1 MNCTNAVRF
10 VDTNVLIYAISP
22 NMEERAK
29 RRIAQK
35 LLQNREL
42 ALSVQVMQEFY
53 HQVTRSSL
61 PEPLTSRQALG
72 FLRSL
77 NGLPV
82 VSMTVDL
89 FQDAVSICDRFR
101 LSYWDSAILAAA
113 RKAGCDAVY
122 SEDFSSEQDYDGL
135 RVINPFQGARET

>member
-10 VDTNVLIYAISP
+10 VDTNILIYAISP
-22 NMEERAK
+22 NMEDRAK

-35 LLQNREL
+35 LLLNREL

-53 HQVTRSSL
+53 HQVTRASL
-61 PEPLTSRQALG
+61 PEPLTSTQALG

-77 NGLPV
+77 NSLPV

-89 FQDAVSICDRFR
+89 FQDAVFICERFR

-113 RKAGCDAVY
+113 RAAGCDAVY
-122 SEDFSSEQDYDGL
+122 SEDFSSDQDYGRL
-135 RVINPFQGARET
+135 RVINPFRGADGA

>member
-29 RRIAQK
+29 RRMAQK

-53 HQVTRSSL
+53 HQVTRASL
-61 PEPLTSRQALG
+61 PQPLSSRQALG

-101 LSYWDSAILAAA
+101 LSYWDSSILAAA

-135 RVINPFQGARET
+135 RVIDPFQGARET